1 MQEMQMMATQ
11 RRQRGQ
17 SLVELALAL
26 PILLLLLGGVIDL
39 GRGFLI
45 LVAVE
50 NAAGEGA
57 LYGAVHPECL
67 ADDHAATICQGTES
81 VDGRVYEEGRPII
94 ELTAENSEITVD
106 VEGDAPII
114 AGSTLLVTVTY
125 HYAPLTPLG
134 RLLWGET
141 AQVIAT
147 ARQQLL
153 SPPPPGYQY

>member
-1 MQEMQMMATQ
+1 MTAKSD
-11 RRQRGQ
+11 RQRGQ
-17 SLVELALAL
+17 SLVELAITL

-67 ADDHAATICQGTES
+67 TDDHAPTICQGSES
-81 VDGRVYEEGRPII
+81 VAGRVREEGRPII
-94 ELTAENSEITVD
+94 ELTEDNAVITVE
-106 VEGDAPII
+106 VEGGAPIT

-125 HYAPLTPLG
+125 TYSPLTPVGYLV
-134 RLLWGET
+134 WGET
-141 AQVIAT
+141 AEVTAT
-147 ARQQLL
+147 ARQAIL